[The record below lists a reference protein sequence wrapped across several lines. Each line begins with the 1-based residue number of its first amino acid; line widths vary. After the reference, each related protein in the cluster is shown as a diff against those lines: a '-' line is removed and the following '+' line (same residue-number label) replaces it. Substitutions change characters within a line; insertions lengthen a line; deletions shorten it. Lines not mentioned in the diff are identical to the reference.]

1 VRINV
6 KLFGLL
12 PQYVSGYD
20 CSKGIVV
27 EALEGITYGDLVG
40 LLRLPAAD
48 VGLFSVAGIIKKPE
62 DPILDGE
69 EVNIFMILGGG

>member
-62 DPILDGE
+62 NPIVDGE